1 MSSTSVKPLR
11 TLFCIGIN
19 QNFFDAGP
27 EEAKAV
33 WLAFGRMMN
42 GIGALPGVKVLG
54 NMDDDQSMVG
64 PSTSSPWTC
73 YVLADVPDV
82 QTVHAACNLLRTT
95 IVGDGPYKLWKYAR
109 IEARMGREL
118 VVPPELLAQPTPAAA
133 AVAA

>member
-1 MSSTSVKPLR
+1 MSATPSKPLR

-19 QNFFDAGP
+19 QNFFDAAP

-42 GIGALPGVKVLG
+42 AIAELPGVKVLG

-64 PSTSSPWTC
+64 PSVNWPWTC

-82 QTVHAACNLLRTT
+82 QTVHAACNLFRT
-95 IVGDGPYKLWKYAR
+95 IEVGTGPCKLWKYVR
-109 IEARMGREL
+109 VEARMGREL
-118 VVPPELLAQPTPAAA
+118 VVPPSLLAPAAPSA
-133 AVAA
+133 A